1 MPDFYE
7 IRAYGDP
14 QPQGSMRAFQP
25 KGARFPVV
33 TSDNPKLKGW
43 RKIVK
48 AAALAHTERDCSAA
62 DPLIYGSV
70 AAYLYFTMR
79 RPKSIKGDVYP
90 TSKPDL
96 DKLARGVLDAL
107 TEAYVFEDDS
117 RVVKLVTMKL
127 YPNQGADALDRPGV
141 FIRVRQ
147 ALPARK
153 D

>member
-14 QPQGSMRAFQP
+14 QPQGKLKAVSLPGRRYSTLVDA
-25 KGARFPVV
+25 
-33 TSDNPKLKGW
+33 NPKLKAW
-43 RKIVK
+43 RKIVT
-48 AAALAHTERDCSAA
+48 AAALTLTESDCTPS
-62 DPLIYGSV
+62 DPLITGPV
-70 AAYLYFTMR
+70 AVYAFFTMR
-79 RPKSIKGDVYP
+79 RPKSVKCEYP
-90 TSKPDL
+90 QSKPDV

-107 TEAYVFEDDS
+107 TDAYVFADDS
-117 RVVKLVTMKL
+117 RVVKLVAMKL